1 MFSRV
6 LIAAGLAATATI
18 PLDVVAQQTRVYS
31 TQPSRAFAYGFEG
44 DEDRAVIGI
53 TTSTGSARDTLGVL
67 VTTVTPRGPAERAGL
82 EEGNRIQSI
91 NGVNLKLASA
101 DVGDWDMSDV
111 MSRRLTREIGKVKAG
126 DEVDLRVYSSGQV
139 RSVKIKTVTY
149 DSLYPSTTRR
159 IRRDADERA
168 VLGVNLGSTGSKRD
182 TLGVLIMGLD
192 DDGPAAKAGLE
203 EGNRIQRIGAIDLR
217 VSRDDAGDEM
227 ISGVKVQRLQ
237 REMEKLKPGD
247 EVELTVYGG
256 GRTRTVKI
264 KTVAASSLARESRS
278 SMIWG
283 GTPRAFTLPR
293 VPSAPQLER
302 FVTPMPRITRITM

>member
-6 LIAAGLAATATI
+6 LIAAGLAATATL
-18 PLDVVAQQTRVYS
+18 PMDVTAQQTRVYS
-31 TQPSRAFAYGFEG
+31 TQPSRAFAYAFE
-44 DEDRAVIGI
+44 DDADRAVIGI

-67 VTTVTPRGPAERAGL
+67 VTTVAPRSPAERAGI

-91 NGVNLKLASA
+91 NGVNLKLAPA

-111 MSRRLTREIGKVKAG
+111 MSRRLTRELGKAKAG

-139 RSVKIKTVTY
+139 RSVKVKTVTY

-159 IRRDADERA
+159 IRRDEDERA
-168 VLGVNLGSTGSKRD
+168 VLGVSLGSTGSRRD

-203 EGNRIQRIGAIDLR
+203 EGNRIQRIGTTDLR
-217 VSRDDAGDEM
+217 VSRDDAGDDM

-256 GRTRTVKI
+256 GRTRTLKI
-264 KTVAASSLARESRS
+264 KTVAASSLARQSRS
-278 SMIWG
+278 TMIWG
-283 GTPRAFTLPR
+283 GTPRAFTAPR
-293 VPSAPQLER
+293 VPSVPQIER
-302 FVTPMPRITRITM
+302 FMTPTPRITRITM